1 MAVTISTHNG
11 SKVAREHNIRNPKV
25 TSKESHINPNGIH
38 ETWIDEK
45 PKQAYQRLF
54 GKAVEDYNAKQKRSD
69 RKITDYYQQIYND
82 KKKHPV
88 YEMII
93 AVGDRTDYTDGKLD
107 EKTTKSILREFVN
120 GWQERNPHLTLI
132 GAYYHADEQGAP
144 HAHLD
149 YIPVANGYKRGL
161 ETQSALVK
169 ALEQQGFSKEGKE
182 TAQIQWQ
189 RRENAHL
196 ESLCMSKGIEVTHPR
211 IEGREHIDTDIFK
224 AEMERQAAEHLAVVA
239 AEKADKHEQKRKEL
253 KAEKKQL
260 QSDVSKLQDEKNSL
274 LEDIS
279 DAESHLKALQGAIL
293 TSQQVSQVSF
303 KKTLTG
309 AIKGIS
315 EEELRNLKATAAFVD
330 EMKRKEKDFDKRE
343 KAAAAAEAKAEI
355 ANALRKKDEERV
367 AELNKEILSLTEKYD
382 IAQELAA
389 EANKRRI
396 SSVMSREQI
405 KKNAA
410 VIHQKIEAAHKEQE
424 QSRRK
429 KGHSR

>member
-1 MAVTISTHNG
+1 MEFNATFLIAAISFVVFTIIMN
-11 SKVAREHNIRNPKV
+11 AIFY
-25 TSKESHINPNGIH
+25 
-38 ETWIDEK
+38 K
-45 PKQAYQRLF
+45 PL
-54 GKAVEDYNAKQKRSD
+54 QKIVD
-69 RKITDYYQQIYND
+69 
-82 KKKHPV
+82 
-88 YEMII
+88 
-93 AVGDRTDYTDGKLD
+93 
-107 EKTTKSILREFVN
+107 
-120 GWQERNPHLTLI
+120 
-132 GAYYHADEQGAP
+132 
-144 HAHLD
+144 
-149 YIPVANGYKRGL
+149 
-161 ETQSALVK
+161 
-169 ALEQQGFSKEGKE
+169 
-182 TAQIQWQ
+182 
-189 RRENAHL
+189 
-196 ESLCMSKGIEVTHPR
+196 
-211 IEGREHIDTDIFK
+211 
-224 AEMERQAAEHLAVVA
+224 ERQKFTEDTNAEA
-239 AEKADKHEQKRKEL
+239 KANKHEQKKEKL

-260 QSDVSKLQDEKNSL
+260 QSDVDDLQK
-274 LEDIS
+274 DIS

-410 VIHQKIEAAHKEQE
+410 VIHQKIEAEHKEQE
-424 QSRRK
+424 QIRRK
-429 KGHSR
+429 KGRSR